1 MLFSNNKDLTGRG
14 PRWVWIYNSLLGL
27 IGTFLNGHVLYVFI
41 RNKYKITG
49 LLLEIYLF
57 NKIFLVKGTL

>member
-1 MLFSNNKDLTGRG
+1 MLLSNNQDLTGRS
-14 PRWVWIYNSLLGL
+14 PRWGWIYNSLLGL

-57 NKIFLVKGTL
+57 NKIFIVKGTL